1 MVPTITNG
9 RGYPTTERAAA
20 YAGTAARVRWLGVPV
35 ELAKQRLAVI
45 EPAWDPIDH
54 VGRDLCEAR
63 PRGEPA
69 LR

>member
-1 MVPTITNG
+1 MVPTISNG
-9 RGYPTTERAAA
+9 RGYPTTEGAVPQPTRAQRLVCA
-20 YAGTAARVRWLGVPV
+20 GVPV

-45 EPAWDPIDH
+45 EPAWDAIDH